1 MQLSQDQTRQRIRS
15 IDLLRGIIMI
25 IMALDH
31 VRDFFHQPA
40 MITDPLNLA
49 TTTPP
54 IFFTRVITH
63 FCAPVF
69 VFLSGLSAYLV
80 GLRKT
85 KAELS
90 SFLIKRGIWLIFV
103 EIAIMSLVLTFNPK
117 YNFILLGVIWAI
129 GWSMIILG
137 LLIRGSYTL
146 VLVTGLII
154 FFGHNILDFISLPQD
169 TVSFVLWRTLLTSP
183 GTLLP
188 IGGNHFFLLGYAILP
203 WTAIMLLGY
212 STGKLYEKDFDPV
225 RRKKILLQIGSGLII
240 LFLLLRLSNLYG
252 DPDKWSTQ
260 STTVYSILS
269 FFRVTKYPVSLQYA
283 CMTLGPALI
292 FLALSENWNGRVARF
307 ATVYGSVPFFY
318 YVVHFFLIHIVC
330 MIVFFATGH
339 TMAQAVD
346 PNSIFVFRPVNF
358 GFPLWAVY
366 VFWMSIVLMLYYPCR
381 WYSKYKRKH
390 HYWWLSY
397 L

>member
-1 MQLSQDQTRQRIRS
+1 MQLSQDLTRQRIRS
-15 IDLLRGIIMI
+15 IDLLRGMIMI

-40 MITDPLNLA
+40 MINNPLDLA

-85 KAELS
+85 KKELS

-103 EIAIMSLVLTFNPK
+103 EVAIMSFVLTFNPK

-137 LLIRGSYTL
+137 LLIRGSYSLIL
-146 VLVTGLII
+146 VVGLII
-154 FFGHNILDFISLPQD
+154 FLGHNVLDHIQLPD
-169 TVSFVLWRTLLTSP
+169 GKVSFVIFKILLTSS

-188 IGGNHFFLLGYAILP
+188 IGGNHFFLVGYSILP
-203 WTAIMLLGY
+203 WLAIMLLGY
-212 STGKLYEKDFDPV
+212 AAGRLYEKNFDPV
-225 RRKKILLQIGSGLII
+225 RRRKILLQLGGGAII
-240 LFLLLRLSNLYG
+240 LFLLLRLPNLYG
-252 DPDKWSTQ
+252 DPNKWETQ
-260 STTVYSILS
+260 STAIYSLLS
-269 FFRVTKYPVSLQYA
+269 FFSVTKYPVSLQYA

-292 FLALSENWNGRVARF
+292 FLAMSENWNNRFTRF

-318 YVVHFFLIHIVC
+318 YVVHFFLIHVVC
-330 MIVFFATGH
+330 MIAFFAVGH
-339 TMAQAVD
+339 NMSEAVD
-346 PNSIFVFRPVNF
+346 PDSLFVFRPVRF

-366 VFWMSIVLMLYYPCR
+366 VFWMGIVLMLYYPCK
-381 WYSKYKRKH
+381 WYSKYKRSH
-390 HYWWLSY
+390 HDWWLSY

>member
-1 MQLSQDQTRQRIRS
+1 MQPSQDLTRQRIRS

-40 MITDPLNLA
+40 MITDPLNLD

-85 KAELS
+85 KAELGH
-90 SFLIKRGIWLIFV
+90 FLLKRGIWLIFV
-103 EIAIMSLVLTFNPK
+103 EIVIMSFVLTFNPN

-137 LLIRGSYTL
+137 LLVRGSYAL
-146 VLVTGLII
+146 VLIVGFII
-154 FFGHNILDFISLPQD
+154 FVGHNILDYVQLPD
-169 TVSFVLWRTLLTSP
+169 GKVSFVFWRTLLTSP

-188 IGGNHFFLLGYAILP
+188 VGGNHFFLVGYAILP
-203 WTAIMLLGY
+203 WAAIMFLGY
-212 STGKLYEKDFDPV
+212 AMGKLYAKEFDPIR
-225 RRKKILLQIGSGLII
+225 RRKILWQIGLGLIT
-240 LFLLLRLSNLYG
+240 LFLLLRLPNLYG
-252 DPDKWSTQ
+252 DPNKWETQ
-260 STTVYSILS
+260 STTIYSVLS

-292 FLALSENWNGRVARF
+292 FLAVSENWNNRFTRF

-318 YVVHFFLIHIVC
+318 YVVHFFLIHLVC
-330 MIVFFATGH
+330 MAVFFATGH
-339 TMAQAVD
+339 SMAEAVD
-346 PNSIFVFRPVNF
+346 PNSLFVFRPVKF
-358 GFPLWAVY
+358 GFPLWIVY
-366 VFWMSIVLMLYYPCR
+366 LFWMGIVLALYLPCK
-381 WYSKYKRKH
+381 WYSDYKRRNR
-390 HYWWLSY
+390 YWWLSY

>member
-1 MQLSQDQTRQRIRS
+1 MRPSQDLTRQRIRS

-40 MITDPLNLA
+40 MITDPLNLE

-90 SFLIKRGIWLIFV
+90 GFLIKRGIWLIFV
-103 EIAIMSLVLTFNPK
+103 EIAIMSFVLTFNPK

-146 VLVTGLII
+146 ILITGLII
-154 FFGHNILDFISLPQD
+154 FLGHNILDQVQLPEGK
-169 TVSFVLWRTLLTSP
+169 VWFVLFKILLTSS

-188 IGGNHFFLLGYAILP
+188 VRGNHFFLVGYSILP
-203 WTAIMLLGY
+203 WLAIMLLGY
-212 STGKLYEKDFDPV
+212 AAGRLYESGFNAQ
-225 RRKKILLQIGSGLII
+225 RRKKILIRLGVAALM
-240 LFLLLRLSNLYG
+240 LFLLLRLPNIYG
-252 DPDKWSTQ
+252 DPNKWETQ
-260 STTVYSILS
+260 STAVYSILS

-283 CMTLGPALI
+283 CMTLGPALL
-292 FLALSENWNGRVARF
+292 FLAISENWNNRFTRF

-318 YVVHFFLIHIVC
+318 YVVHFFLIHVVC
-330 MIVFFATGH
+330 VITFFAVGH
-339 TMAQAVD
+339 TMAEVAD
-346 PNSIFVFRPVNF
+346 PNSLFLFRPVKF
-358 GFPLWAVY
+358 GFPLWIVY
-366 VFWMSIVLMLYYPCR
+366 LFWMGIVLALYLPCK
-381 WYSKYKRKH
+381 WYSDFKSRNR
-390 HYWWLSY
+390 YWWLSY